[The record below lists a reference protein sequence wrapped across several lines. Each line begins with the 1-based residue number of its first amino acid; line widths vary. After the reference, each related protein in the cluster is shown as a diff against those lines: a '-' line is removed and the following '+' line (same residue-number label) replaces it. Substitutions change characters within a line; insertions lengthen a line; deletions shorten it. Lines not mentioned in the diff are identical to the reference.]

1 MIKMVDIRAK
11 LSSGLEQITGTLI
24 GTKVTMD
31 TTKVM
36 EDSSTGDA
44 LVQTGETV
52 GDKNAGHVSVVGSGG
67 GSANPVC
74 IDSIT
79 ESDLTTN
86 VYTVTGDPAIGIEGL
101 RNNGTDELTVTINDS
116 AGTKTKTLKV
126 NDVYDQRFTGFTTL
140 TFSAGAVFEADIMR

>member
-1 MIKMVDIRAK
+1 MVDEFKNTRDVR
-11 LSSGLEQITGTLI
+11 QILR
-24 GTKVTMD
+24 
-31 TTKVM
+31 
-36 EDSSTGDA
+36 DSTDDSA
-44 LVQTGETV
+44 IAQTGETV